1 MARSAAGLPGLPARL
16 LGALAVGLGLL
27 LVVLVVGPIQAQPA
41 QAPPPFDATRV
52 YASEAAFQQ
61 AIQPYQ
67 VAIAANPANARAH
80 YWLGVAYFHAYR
92 LWRAGLAP
100 YAAAYLPRAIA
111 SLQEAVRRDPAWLP
125 AYLVLHDALFMA
137 ERQDEAAGVLQT
149 YLDRTR
155 PAARP

>member
-1 MARSAAGLPGLPARL
+1 MRRLAVLPGTRRPVRSAHAAL
-16 LGALAVGLGLL
+16 LVLL
-27 LVVLVVGPIQAQPA
+27 LLPLAAGRVAA
-41 QAPPPFDATRV
+41 QAPSAVPPFDTSRV

-67 VAIAANPANARAH
+67 AAITANPANARAH

-100 YAAAYLPRAIA
+100 YAAGYLPRAIA
-111 SLQEAVRRDPAWLP
+111 SLREAVQRDPAWLS

-137 ERQDEAAGVLQT
+137 ERHDEAARVLQT